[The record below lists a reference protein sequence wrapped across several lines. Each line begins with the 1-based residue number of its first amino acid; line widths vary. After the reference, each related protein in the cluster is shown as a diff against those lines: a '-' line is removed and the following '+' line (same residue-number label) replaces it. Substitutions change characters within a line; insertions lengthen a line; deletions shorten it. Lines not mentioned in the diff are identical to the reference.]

1 MAQSIRGVSLE
12 KAMEK
17 STENDHGMER
27 GTEADR
33 AAAAEARAPA
43 WGGQRVLLVD
53 DNEAICEVLLLAL
66 TDAGFAVTCAH
77 DTAAAR
83 KALNWSGFDVVVLD
97 VNMPG
102 ESGLSLADYAAAL
115 GAAVIFITGRSE
127 HDDHT
132 RSARPP
138 QTRQAVS
145 PRRSYSGSDRR
156 RAPSK
161 VANRI
166 ADLLDQAASRP
177 ITDRQ
182 GARADLGS
190 SVALRHRHRPRC
202 LCMLVDL
209 PRSVE

>member
-1 MAQSIRGVSLE
+1 
-12 KAMEK
+12 MEK
-17 STENDHGMER
+17 STKTPLGWSG

-102 ESGLSLADYAAAL
+102 ENGLSLADYAAAL
-115 GAAVIFITGRSE
+115 GAAVIFITG
-127 HDDHT
+127 DPNTMTTLDLL
-132 RSARPP
+132 
-138 QTRQAVS
+138 
-145 PRRSYSGSDRR
+145 
-156 RAPSK
+156 
-161 VANRI
+161 ANRK
-166 ADLLDQAASRP
+166 LDKPFR
-177 ITDRQ
+177 
-182 GARADLGS
+182 
-190 SVALRHRHRPRC
+190 
-202 LCMLVDL
+202 LVDL
-209 PRSVE
+209 IAAVTDAARLPRSPIGSLIS